1 MTTSEEREAARR
13 AYDRHCASLG
23 HSAVA
28 GWLLWE
34 QAWLTALAS
43 RTAAREEP
51 VAWRAY
57 RNGALRPNNPGPDF
71 AHLWEP
77 LYTHPAAGVREALR
91 ELTDAIDAFLSD
103 NGEEE
108 PTAGVAERLYAA
120 HKAARAALAQQDAD
134 K

>member
-51 VAWRAY
+51 VAWQYRAQ
-57 RNGALRPNNPGPDF
+57 GASAWSATIFTKPPHDATMEVR
-71 AHLWEP
+71 P
-77 LYTHPAAGVREALR
+77 LYSAPPAAGVREATIEECAQACEGVRGMPSNPSLVR
-91 ELTDAIDAFLSD
+91 AMCADAI
-103 NGEEE
+103 
-108 PTAGVAERLYAA
+108 R
-120 HKAARAALAQQDAD
+120 ALAQDAD